1 MKIVSYY
8 LAPGQA
14 SGVEGSRHDR
24 SPTERGAHGT
34 DAGSARLGVVL
45 DGGVLDVAAAA
56 RQLGVHALDVS
67 AAEFFLA
74 GSTLEARLRDLAA
87 RASDGPFVGQLADL
101 SLAPTVPQPGKI
113 LCVGLNY
120 RRHAAESGMA
130 EPKEP
135 VLFAKYD
142 NALAPHGA
150 TVDIAGLT
158 QVDYEAELGVV
169 IGRGG
174 KGIPEEQALAHVLG
188 YVNANDLSERELQM
202 RSGQWL
208 LGKTLDD
215 FLPLGPYLLT
225 ADEAGDPQAMRVR
238 GWLNG
243 DLRQDSSTADMIFG
257 VAEVIAYASRYMTLA
272 PGDVIVTGT
281 PEGVVLGRP
290 QKDWVKP
297 GDRYVVEI
305 GSLGR
310 LETAFA

>member
-8 LAPGQA
+8 AVPGSA
-14 SGVEGSRHDR
+14 
-24 SPTERGAHGT
+24 
-34 DAGSARLGVVL
+34 ARLGVVL

-56 RQLGVHALDVS
+56 RRHGVPTLDTNAASFFRGGSALVPALRELAVR
-67 AAEFFLA
+67 AA
-74 GSTLEARLRDLAA
+74 
-87 RASDGPFVGQLADL
+87 DGPFVGALDAVT
-101 SLAPTVPQPGKI
+101 LAPTVPEPGKV

-120 RRHAAESGMA
+120 RKHAAESGLE

-135 VLFAKYD
+135 VLFAKYA

-174 KGIPEEQALAHVLG
+174 KGIAEERALEHVLG
-188 YVNANDLSERELQM
+188 YVAANDVSERDLQK
-202 RSGQWL
+202 RSSQWL
-208 LGKTLDD
+208 LGKTVDG

-257 VAEVIAYASRYMTLA
+257 VAEVVAYASRYMTLA

-290 QKDWVKP
+290 LKDWVQP

-305 GSLGR
+305 GPLGR
-310 LETAFA
+310 LETVFA